1 MKKPYRFLIPLLM
14 IGMLVFVAMP
24 SGAAV
29 SVQCPGDTDGDAAW
43 NSPGEI
49 QPADTKCL
57 HLTGGDGFITMAD
70 GRPMYMFGFADVT
83 GIPENQVL
91 QKGLL
96 AQTFAAPPIVLDEG
110 DHFYLTLS
118 NVGMVM
124 RPDLFDPHT
133 VHYHGFPESSNIFDG
148 LPESGIAINMGSS
161 LTYYYLNN
169 EPGTYM
175 YHCHVEATEH
185 MQMGMLGSL
194 YVRPAQNGKSIG
206 GFTQFAYN
214 DGDGSTGY
222 DVEVAIQLGSFDS
235 AFHDSSEGVQ
245 PLPFALMRDDY
256 PMLNGRGYPDT
267 VGPAPAAPPDAKPI
281 APATTTQPLSAL
293 VEANGGDRILLRLSN
308 LAVTR
313 FYTLTSLGIP
323 MQVVGKDARLLRGP
337 GANGKDLYYTTN
349 SVTMGGGESY
359 DVILDTTGVAAG
371 TYFLYAADLNYLAN
385 GDEDF
390 GGMMTEIRIAP

>member
-1 MKKPYRFLIPLLM
+1 M